1 MVITIINS
9 GIVFILI
16 LLFLLCMLEPVKRL
30 QMNSKFRFIYLITKY
45 HSVYAWLLLIL
56 SLVHGFLAEQ
66 SAASISG
73 KIVWILLLLCIVFAY
88 VKKKMSPSVWKI
100 IHISFSI
107 ILAIGI
113 IVHIVHAIFV

>member
-1 MVITIINS
+1 
-9 GIVFILI
+9 
-16 LLFLLCMLEPVKRL
+16 MLEPVKRL

-56 SLVHGFLAEQ
+56 SLVHGFFAEQ
-66 SAASISG
+66 SAASAERLYG
-73 KIVWILLLLCIVFAY
+73 YFCFVHCFAY